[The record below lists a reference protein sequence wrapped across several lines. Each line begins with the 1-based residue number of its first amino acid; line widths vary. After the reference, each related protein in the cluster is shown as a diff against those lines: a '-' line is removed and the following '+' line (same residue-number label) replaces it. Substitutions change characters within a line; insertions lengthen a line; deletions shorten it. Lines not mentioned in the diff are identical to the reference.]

1 MIYWELFVAFIQVG
15 LFSIGGGYAAIPVI
29 KQQAIVAH
37 EWITLA
43 QFTDVITIAEM
54 TPGPIAIN
62 SATFVGI
69 MTAGIPGG
77 IIATLGFVLPSL
89 VICITLAYFYF
100 KYRDLTVIKVVLTS
114 IRPAVVGLIASA
126 AVSIFLL
133 AMIAHDATRLQVV
146 GINLNSVLIF
156 TICMI
161 LIQKKQLSPIT
172 IMAISGLMGIVLYL

>member
-1 MIYWELFVAFIQVG
+1 MIYWQLFIAFIQVG

-29 KQQAIVAH
+29 KQQAIVVN

-89 VICITLAYFYF
+89 IICLSLAYFYF
-100 KYRDLTVIKVVLTS
+100 KYRDLGLVKVVLSS
-114 IRPAVVGLIASA
+114 IRPAVVGLIGA
-126 AVSIFLL
+126 AGVSIFLL
-133 AMIAHDATRLQVV
+133 AMVAHQDTPFQVM
-146 GINLNSVLIF
+146 GINMNSVIIF
-156 TICMI
+156 LVCMI
-161 LIQKKQLSPIT
+161 LIQKKHFGPIL
-172 IMAISGLMGIVLYL
+172 IMVVSGLMGIILYL